1 MKKISLDGN
10 TAVAMSAY
18 ATNDVAIIYPITP
31 SSPMAEA
38 CDEWASKKKTNIYN
52 NIMNIVEMQ
61 SEGGAAGALHGSLL
75 AGSLTTTFTAS
86 QGLLLMIPNMYKIAG
101 ELLPCVF
108 HVSARTIATHALNI
122 FGDHSDVMACR
133 QTGFAMLASN
143 NVQEAHDFATI
154 AMMTTLNSRVPFLH
168 FFDGFRTSHEI
179 QKISVLED
187 DEYTRLMPKEAI
199 LAHRKRGIDPRHP
212 SQHGTAQNS
221 DVFFQN
227 REACE
232 VYYQNVRQHYLDAL
246 ELFAQITG
254 RQYSPYEYCGPK
266 NATKLIVTM
275 GSSADTIQSVI
286 DELNKTEKEKT
297 GLLKVRLYRPFY
309 AKDFCQAIPKS
320 IKYMTVLDRTKE
332 PGSLGEPLYLDCI
345 TALAECGRSNITVL
359 GGRYG
364 LGGKDFTPSDAYAV
378 IENTHKNGK
387 NHFTIGIH
395 DDILHTSLDTHHY
408 PLPFHGTSCIFYG
421 LGSDG
426 TVSAN
431 KNTIKMVGDNTD
443 YYAQGYFVY
452 DSKKSGSVT
461 ISHLRFSD
469 TPILAPYNITTA
481 DFVACHNPRFIGKY
495 NILSSLKDGGKLLLN
510 CNWTPENIRDNLPAS
525 FRQELYRRNI
535 QLYIINAFDLAES
548 IGLRG
553 KINTIMQS
561 AFFALNILPFPNA
574 IQHMQDF
581 ATKSYSKAGE
591 KVVQMNHQAIQKG
604 ATLVQ
609 KVDITPDW
617 ENAENTVTTQYTT
630 TQNTF
635 SKNIMQP
642 IARLQGDNLP
652 TSTFSADGSV
662 PTDTSRFEKRGI
674 AQDIP
679 EWIPENCIQCNMC
692 STICPHG
699 AIRAVIV
706 DKSTP
711 TPKGFVTVC
720 AKGYQDKE
728 YRIQISPLDCTGCGC
743 CVNVCPSIK
752 KALVMSDGATQIK
765 KQHKYHIFASKL
777 TNDASAINKANF
789 KGLQFAP
796 CYFQYSGACAG
807 CGETAYIKMAT
818 QLFGDSMLIANATG
832 CSSIYGGSYP
842 ACPYTVDSQG
852 HGPAW
857 ANSLFEDNAEFGLGM
872 RIALDT
878 QVNELTTLIHS
889 VLTLGSTSSAE
900 LTNWL
905 NMDNDLDKNK
915 VICDTLIAT
924 LQKEYKTAKGK
935 LKNTIRDILASQ
947 DKLYQKSVWIIGG
960 DGWAYDIGFGGLD
973 HVLASN
979 MDVNILVLDTQVYSN
994 TGGQSSKATPT
1005 GAVAKFANA
1014 GKRNARKSLSM
1025 MALNYPNAYVA
1036 QVSLGANMAHTLNC
1050 MREAQMH
1057 RGPSIIIA
1065 YAPCINH
1072 GIDMSNTT
1080 LIERQAVQSGYW
1092 HLFHYN
1098 PSTQKLHLDS
1108 GEPTMDYVE
1117 FAKTQRRFANLFK
1130 TSPDNANELLNLAK
1144 EQNDQLYQ
1152 KLKKLSND

>member
-1 MKKISLDGN
+1 MTIDGN

-31 SSPMAEA
+31 SSPMAES
-38 CDEWASKKKTNIYN
+38 CDEWSSKKIPNIYN
-52 NIMNIVEMQ
+52 NVMNIVEMQ

-75 AGSLTTTFTAS
+75 TGSLTTTFTAS

-143 NVQEAHDFATI
+143 NVQESHDFATI

-179 QKISVLED
+179 QKISVLENED
-187 DEYTRLMPKEAI
+187 YIKLIPQDAI
-199 LAHRKRGIDPRHP
+199 LAHKKRGMDPLTP
-212 SQHGTAQNS
+212 TQHGTTQNS

-232 VYYQNVRQHYLDAL
+232 VYYQNVRKHILDAMNQ
-246 ELFAQITG
+246 FASVTG
-254 RQYSPYEYCGPK
+254 RKYSPYDYYGPK
-266 NATKLIVTM
+266 NPTKLIVTM

-286 DELNKTEKEKT
+286 DDVNKSSKEKT

-309 AKDFCQAIPKS
+309 AQDFCKAIPKS
-320 IKYMTVLDRTKE
+320 VKFMTVLDRTKE
-332 PGSLGEPLYLDCI
+332 PGSAGEPLYLDCV
-345 TALAECGRSNITVL
+345 TALAECGRSSILVL

-378 IENTHKNGK
+378 INNTNKFGK
-387 NHFTIGIH
+387 NHFTVGIV
-395 DDILHTSLDTHHY
+395 DDILHTH
-408 PLPFHGTSCIFYG
+408 LPANNYNLTFNGTSCIFYG

-431 KNTIKMVGDNTD
+431 KNTIKMVGNSNSTF
-443 YYAQGYFVY
+443 AQGYFVY

-461 ISHLRFSD
+461 ISHLRFSSS
-469 TPILAPYNITTA
+469 PILAPYNITTA

-495 NILSSLKDGGKLLLN
+495 DILSSLKDNGTLLLN
-510 CNWTPENIRDNLPAS
+510 CNWTLDNIEQNLPAS
-525 FRQELYRRNI
+525 FKQEIAKRNI
-535 QLYIINAFDLAES
+535 KFYIINAFDLAEN
-548 IGLRG
+548 IGLKG

-561 AFFALNILPFPNA
+561 AFFSLNIVPIHNPIETMREYA
-574 IQHMQDF
+574 SITY
-581 ATKSYSKAGE
+581 AKAGE
-591 KVVQMNHQAIQKG
+591 KVINMNHLAIEQG

-609 KVDITPDW
+609 KVDVPSSW
-617 ENAENTVTTQYTT
+617 LNADNTITTQYSITH
-630 TQNTF
+630 NAF

-642 IARLQGDNLP
+642 ISALKGNTLP
-652 TSTFSADGSV
+652 TSTFTPDGCV
-662 PTDTSRFEKRGI
+662 PTDTSKFEKRGI

-679 EWIPENCIQCNMC
+679 EWIPDNCIQCNMC

-699 AIRAVIV
+699 AIKAVMV
-706 DKSTP
+706 DKNTP
-711 TPKGFVTVC
+711 TPKNFITVC

-728 YRIQISPLDCTGCGC
+728 YRLQISPLDCTGCGC
-743 CVNVCPSIK
+743 CVNVCPSVK
-752 KALVMSDGATQIK
+752 KALVMRDGAEQIK
-765 KQHKYHIFASKL
+765 KQHKNHIFASKIQNDPAVINT
-777 TNDASAINKANF
+777 TNI
-789 KGLQFAP
+789 KGLQFANN
-796 CYFQYSGACAG
+796 YFKYSGACAG

-842 ACPYTVDSQG
+842 ACPYSVDKDG

-872 RIALDT
+872 RIAIDT
-878 QVNELTTLIHS
+878 QVSELTQLINQAIN
-889 VLTLGSTSSAE
+889 LKSTSKKE
-900 LTNWL
+900 LTAWL
-905 NMDNDLDKNK
+905 NMDNNIQQNKIICNNLITALQTEIKSSKGELKSTIRKILDK
-915 VICDTLIAT
+915 
-924 LQKEYKTAKGK
+924 
-935 LKNTIRDILASQ
+935 Q

-960 DGWAYDIGFGGLD
+960 DGWAYDIGYGGLD
-973 HVLASN
+973 HILASN

-1005 GAVAKFANA
+1005 GAVAKFADA
-1014 GKRNARKSLSM
+1014 GKRTARKSLSM
-1025 MALNYPNAYVA
+1025 MALNYPNVYVA
-1036 QVSLGANMAHTLNC
+1036 QISLGANMNHALTC

-1057 RGPSIIIA
+1057 RGPSIIVA
-1065 YAPCINH
+1065 YATCINH

-1080 LIERQAVQSGYW
+1080 LIQRQAVQSGYW

-1098 PSTQKLHLDS
+1098 PSTKQLSLDS
-1108 GEPTMDYVE
+1108 GEPTMDYID

-1130 TSPDNANELLNLAK
+1130 KDPELATQLLEKSKQDNI
-1144 EQNDQLYQ
+1144 DLYN
-1152 KLKKLSND
+1152 KLKKLANN

>member
-1 MKKISLDGN
+1 MTLDGN
-10 TAVAMSAY
+10 SAVALSAY

-31 SSPMAEA
+31 SSPMAES
-38 CDEWASKKKTNIYN
+38 CDEWASKNTPNIYN
-52 NIMNIVEMQ
+52 NVMKIVEMQ

-75 AGSLTTTFTAS
+75 TGSLTTTFTAS

-133 QTGFAMLASN
+133 QTGFAMLASS

-179 QKISVLED
+179 QKISVLETAD
-187 DEYTRLMPKEAI
+187 YLRLIPQDAI
-199 LAHRKRGIDPRHP
+199 NAHRKRGMSPMHP
-212 SQHGTAQNS
+212 TQHGTAQNS

-232 VYYQNVRQHYLDAL
+232 IYYQNVRQHILDAMH
-246 ELFAQITG
+246 LFGTITG
-254 RQYSPYEYCGPK
+254 RQYSPYEYYGPK
-266 NATKLIVTM
+266 NPTKLIVTM

-286 DELNKTEKEKT
+286 DDINKTSREKT
-297 GLLKVRLYRPFY
+297 GLLKVRLYRPFF
-309 AKDFCQAIPKS
+309 AKDFCNAIPKS
-320 IKYMTVLDRTKE
+320 VKYMSVLDRTKE
-332 PGSLGEPLYLDCI
+332 SGSLGEPLYLDCV
-345 TALAECGRSNITVL
+345 TALAECGRHSISIL

-364 LGGKDFTPSDAYAV
+364 LGGKDFTPQDAYAV
-378 IENTHKNGK
+378 IENTRKNGK
-387 NHFTIGIH
+387 NHFTVGII
-395 DDILHTSLDTHHY
+395 DDILHTN
-408 PLPFHGTSCIFYG
+408 LPSNNYKLNFDGTSCIFYG

-431 KNTIKMVGDNTD
+431 KNTIKMVGNNSLTPI
-443 YYAQGYFVY
+443 YAQGYFVY

-461 ISHLRFSD
+461 ISHLRFSKS
-469 TPILAPYNITTA
+469 PILAPYNITTA

-495 NILSSLKDGGKLLLN
+495 DILSSLKDNGTLLLN
-510 CNWTPENIRDNLPAS
+510 CEWTTDNIAEHLPVS
-525 FRQELYRRNI
+525 FKRELLKRNI
-535 QLYIINAFDLAES
+535 KLYIINAFELAER
-548 IGLRG
+548 IGLKG

-574 IQHMQDF
+574 LEHMRTY
-581 ATKSYSKAGE
+581 ASTTYAKAGE
-591 KVVQMNHQAIQKG
+591 TVVKMNHEAIEQG

-609 KVDITPDW
+609 KVDIPTSW
-617 ENAENTVTTQYTT
+617 LNAENTVTTQYTT
-630 TQNTF
+630 AQNTF
-635 SKNIMQP
+635 SKNIMLP
-642 IARLQGDNLP
+642 IAKLNGNNLP
-652 TSTFSADGSV
+652 TSVFSADGSV

-699 AIRAVIV
+699 AIRAVLV
-706 DKSTP
+706 DKNTP
-711 TPKGFVTVC
+711 TPKNFVTVC
-720 AKGYQDKE
+720 AKGYEDKE
-728 YRIQISPLDCTGCGC
+728 YRIQVSPLDCTGCGC
-743 CVNVCPSIK
+743 CVNVCPSVK
-752 KALVMSDGATQIK
+752 KALVMRDGAEQIK
-765 KQHKYHIFASKL
+765 KQNKNHILATKL
-777 TNDASAINKANF
+777 QNNTSAINKTNI

-796 CYFQYSGACAG
+796 TYFQYCGACGG

-842 ACPYTVDSQG
+842 ACPYTKDANG

-872 RIALDT
+872 RIALDA
-878 QVNELTTLIHS
+878 QLNEITTLINEA
-889 VLTLGSTSSAE
+889 LTLKSSSKKE
-900 LTNWL
+900 LLAWL
-905 NMDNDLDKNK
+905 NMDNNLDENKIICKN
-915 VICDTLIAT
+915 LIHALT
-924 LQKEYKTAKGK
+924 AEYKLVKGK
-935 LKNTIRDILASQ
+935 LKTTIGQILKQQ
-947 DKLYQKSVWIIGG
+947 DKLFQKSVWIIGG
-960 DGWAYDIGFGGLD
+960 DGWAYDIGYGGLD

-994 TGGQSSKATPT
+994 TGGQSSKATPV
-1005 GAVAKFANA
+1005 GAVAKFADS
-1014 GKRNARKSLSM
+1014 GKRTARKSLSM
-1025 MALNYPNAYVA
+1025 MALNYPNTYVA
-1036 QVSLGANMAHTLNC
+1036 QVSLGANMNHTLQC
-1050 MREAQMH
+1050 MREAQLH
-1057 RGPSIIIA
+1057 HGPSIIIA

-1092 HLFHYN
+1092 HLFHYT

-1108 GEPTMDYVE
+1108 GEPTMDYIE

-1130 TSPDNANELLNLAK
+1130 KEPTLANDLLEQAKLDNQKLFE
-1144 EQNDQLYQ
+1144 
-1152 KLKKLSND
+1152 KLKKLAS